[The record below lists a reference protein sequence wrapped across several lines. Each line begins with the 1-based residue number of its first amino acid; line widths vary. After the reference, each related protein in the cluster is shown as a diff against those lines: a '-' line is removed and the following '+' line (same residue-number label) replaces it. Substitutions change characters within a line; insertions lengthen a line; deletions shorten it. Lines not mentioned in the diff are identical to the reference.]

1 MEYLGTCGDWSFS
14 FFFSFCFFITSC
26 KSSTHGHVLEQ
37 TPGDIE
43 GQGNLVC
50 RSSWGRKE
58 SDTTELLNN
67 NNLHIHSRLQVQNKQ
82 KTNNP
87 SSYKFSTQTGYLIP
101 EHLKFFT
108 LLQLCTGPEIRVNTI
123 LKLDACTDF
132 ISR

>member
-1 MEYLGTCGDWSFS
+1 MSTEYMVNKGESEEFSQGWSILAPVVTGLFP
-14 FFFSFCFFITSC
+14 FFFSFCFFIISC

-37 TPGDIE
+37 TPGDTE

-67 NNLHIHSRLQVQNKQ
+67 NNLHIHSRLQVKNKQ

-108 LLQLCTGPEIRVNTI
+108 LL
-123 LKLDACTDF
+123 
-132 ISR
+132 